1 MNFKTNQ
8 LKLNT
13 QEQTDKIKYYVA
25 FSYLFVRPLFK
36 SKLLEYFDFDIKRAF
51 LADKKDLEQI
61 SEFYDISIPRDFIE
75 KRDILSKNGI
85 QDKSMPARLA

>member
-1 MNFKTNQ
+1 MFMNFKTNQ

-61 SEFYDISIPRDFIE
+61 RDVYDDRIFSRMCSNINALKLNIMGED
-75 KRDILSKNGI
+75 L
-85 QDKSMPARLA
+85 RLKK